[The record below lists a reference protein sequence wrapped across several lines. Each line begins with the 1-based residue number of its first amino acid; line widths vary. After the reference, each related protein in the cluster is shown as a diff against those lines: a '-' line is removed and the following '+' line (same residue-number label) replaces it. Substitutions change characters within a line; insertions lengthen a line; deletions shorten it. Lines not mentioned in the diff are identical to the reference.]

1 MRLVLFSAAEHGETL
16 CSQQKL
22 DWELTVAQLMDL
34 LIARFRLKWK
44 KVGKTT
50 RQFRYDLTQTP
61 YDYNTVEVS
70 NRFKGSDLED
80 RMPKELWI
88 GGL

>member
-50 RQFRYDLTQTP
+50 RQFRYGLNQIS
-61 YDYNTVEVS
+61 YDYTVEVTDYRDILS
-70 NRFKGSDLED
+70 HCHWVLASHPG
-80 RMPKELWI
+80 
-88 GGL
+88 